1 MPELPEVE
9 PIAQGL
15 KPLLCG
21 RVIARAQVLD
31 PISTPQG
38 AQAFARRLKGA
49 RIRDVR
55 RRAKLLL
62 LDLEG
67 PSGPLVLAVHLRMTG
82 GLTADLDSDEVRRF
96 CRVRFELADSGF
108 FVFTDIRRFGAC
120 MALTEAELASW
131 PFFAGLGPEP
141 LEIDEKDFVGR
152 FQGRN
157 RAIKAALLDQ
167 TVLAGV
173 GNIYADESLFRAGV
187 RPQAKAASL
196 SAPRLQGLH
205 RHLQE
210 VLTQAIQENGSS
222 IRDYRD
228 AGGNAGAFQ
237 NSFQVYG
244 RAGEECLRCGATLR
258 GTRVAGRGTTYCPR
272 CQKG

>member
-9 PIAQGL
+9 TIAQGL
-15 KPLLCG
+15 KPLLAG

-38 AQAFARRLKGA
+38 AKRFAERLAGA
-49 RIRDVR
+49 RILDVR

-67 PSGPLVLAVHLRMTG
+67 PRGSLVLAVHLRMTG

-96 CRVRFELADSGF
+96 CRVRFALTDNGF

-120 MALTEAELASW
+120 LALLPRELASW

-141 LEIDEKDFVGR
+141 LEMDGKDFAGR

-173 GNIYADESLFRAGV
+173 GNIYADESLFRAGI
-187 RPQAKAASL
+187 RPMAKAGSL

-210 VLTQAIQENGSS
+210 VLRQAIQENGSS

-237 NSFQVYG
+237 NSFRVYG
-244 RAGEECLRCGATLR
+244 RAGQACVCCGATLR
-258 GTRVAGRGTTYCPR
+258 GTKVGGRSTTYCPR
-272 CQKG
+272 CQK

>member
-9 PIAQGL
+9 TIAQGL

-31 PISTPQG
+31 SISTPQG
-38 AQAFARRLKGA
+38 AKLFAKRLAGA
-49 RIRDVR
+49 RIADVR

-67 PSGPLVLAVHLRMTG
+67 PQGPLFLAVHLRMTG

-96 CRVRFELADSGF
+96 SRVRFELADNGF
-108 FVFTDIRRFGAC
+108 FVFTDIRRFGTC
-120 MALTEAELASW
+120 MALTAPELASW
-131 PFFAGLGPEP
+131 PFFASLGPEP
-141 LEIDEKDFVGR
+141 LELGEKGFVGR

-157 RAIKAALLDQ
+157 KAIKAALLDQ

-173 GNIYADESLFRAGV
+173 GNIYADESLFRAGI
-187 RPQAKAASL
+187 RPMAKAASL

-210 VLTQAIQENGSS
+210 VLRQAIRENGSS

-237 NSFQVYG
+237 NSFRVYG
-244 RAGEECLRCGATLR
+244 RAGEPCVVCGTKLR
-258 GTRVAGRGTTYCPR
+258 GTKVGGRSTTYCPK

>member
-9 PIAQGL
+9 TIAQGL
-15 KPLLCG
+15 KPLLLG
-21 RVIARAQVLD
+21 RVIARARVLD

-38 AQAFARRLKGA
+38 ADLFARRLAKA

-62 LDLEG
+62 LDLERPG
-67 PSGPLVLAVHLRMTG
+67 KPDLFLAVHLRMTG
-82 GLTADLDSDEVRRF
+82 GLVADLDSDEVRRF
-96 CRVRFELADSGF
+96 SRVRFELADGGS
-108 FVFTDIRRFGAC
+108 FVFTDIRRFGTC
-120 MALTEAELASW
+120 LALTAPELASW
-131 PFFAGLGPEP
+131 PFFATLGPEP
-141 LEIDEKDFVGR
+141 LEMDAEGFVGR

-157 RAIKAALLDQ
+157 KAVKAALLDQ

-173 GNIYADESLFRAGV
+173 GNIYADESLFRAGI
-187 RPQAKAASL
+187 RPMAKAASL

-210 VLTQAIQENGSS
+210 VLAQAIRENGSS

-237 NSFQVYG
+237 NSFRVYG
-244 RAGEECLRCGATLR
+244 RAGEPCVVCGTKLR
-258 GTRVAGRGTTYCPR
+258 GTKVGGRSTTYCPK
-272 CQKG
+272 CQK

>member
-9 PIAQGL
+9 TIAQGL
-15 KPLLCG
+15 RPLLLG
-21 RVIARAQVLD
+21 RVVARAQVLD

-38 AQAFARRLKGA
+38 AKLFAKRLAGA

-67 PSGPLVLAVHLRMTG
+67 PRGPLVLAVHLRMTG

-108 FVFTDIRRFGAC
+108 FVFTDIRRFGTC

-131 PFFAGLGPEP
+131 PFFASLGPEP
-141 LEIDEKDFVGR
+141 LDLDEKGFVGR

-157 RAIKAALLDQ
+157 KAIKAALLDQ

-173 GNIYADESLFRAGV
+173 GNIYADESLFRAGI
-187 RPQAKAASL
+187 RPQAKAGSL
-196 SAPRLQGLH
+196 SVPRLQGLH

-210 VLTQAIQENGSS
+210 VLRQAIRENGSS

-244 RAGEECLRCGATLR
+244 RAGEECVACGAKLR
-258 GTRVAGRGTTYCPR
+258 GTKVGGRSTTYCPR